1 MPSDDKKQMLT
12 FRYILETRGWQTSFC
27 KGPVVSISGIAAGL
41 SASSFPLS
49 PLVCIPSPLSPDSSS
64 PNYVQFLL

>member
-1 MPSDDKKQMLT
+1 M
-12 FRYILETRGWQTSFC
+12 SFC

-49 PLVCIPSPLSPDSSS
+49 PLVCIPSPLSPPSSS